1 MTTPKIA
8 GILKL
13 IDSHQKLIAMVHAEW
28 CPHCTVLLPKWNDM
42 VKEHDDFTPNVF
54 EIEQKEFAEVQSRV
68 GNINGFPTIISI
80 DEEGKRI
87 EYGGSREKDAIA
99 SWVELQLKPA
109 MPIRKRSIRP
119 SSRSRSHS
127 RSRPRS
133 RPRSRSRSR
142 SQRRRHSGGYKYKK
156 GSVTGRKSGKS
167 GKSHGK
173 KGKSGKSS
181 GKSGSKSNRKS

>member
-13 IDSHQKLIAMVHAEW
+13 IDSHQKLIAMVHAKW

-42 VKEHDDFTPNVF
+42 VREHDDFTPNVF

-87 EYGGSREKDAIA
+87 EYGGSREKDQIA

-109 MPIRKRSIRP
+109 MPIRKRSIR
-119 SSRSRSHS
+119 SRSRS
-127 RSRPRS
+127 RSRPRD
-133 RPRSRSRSR
+133 RSRSR

-167 GKSHGK
+167 GKSYGK